1 MKSTTKP
8 RLVRLAGLFLLAW
21 LVLAIAVP
29 MAQAAAV
36 NESGAGGGPGTVVA
50 TAGTQGR
57 GGVSYAPGSTV
68 AVAPG
73 SAVAVTPRSAGVQP
87 SSGSSSSTTA
97 WIIAGSVV
105 AASLVALGAW
115 ALVGR
120 SRRRQSLTAYCVQHP
135 SDAVCMA

>member
-8 RLVRLAGLFLLAW
+8 RLARLAGLFLLSL

-36 NESGAGGGPGTVVA
+36 DGSGAGGGPGGLVA

-57 GGVSYAPGSTV
+57 GGVSYAPV
-68 AVAPG
+68 AVVPG
-73 SAVAVTPRSAGVQP
+73 SAAAGVTPRSAGVQP
-87 SSGSSSSTTA
+87 TSGSSSSTTA

-105 AASLVALGAW
+105 AASLVALAAW

-120 SRRRQSLTAYCVQHP
+120 SRRRQSLTAFCVQYP
-135 SDAVCMA
+135 SDAACLA